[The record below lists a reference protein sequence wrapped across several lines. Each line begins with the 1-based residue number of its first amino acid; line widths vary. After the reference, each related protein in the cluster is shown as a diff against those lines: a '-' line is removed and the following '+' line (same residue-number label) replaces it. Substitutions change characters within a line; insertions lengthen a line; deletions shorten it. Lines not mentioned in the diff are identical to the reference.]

1 MLYCGE
7 AVMKEKKSLKQDIIL
22 ISAFVLIG
30 LLILLFVFFTGQNG
44 KSVEVSVDGKT
55 VGLYDLNT
63 DRKVEIQG
71 LNGKNYLVIENGEAY
86 MEKAEC
92 PDGLCVNMGKISRQG
107 QSIICL
113 PNKVVVKIVGDEA
126 EESSDD
132 IDIIVK

>member
-1 MLYCGE
+1 MKSIE
-7 AVMKEKKSLKQDIIL
+7 KEKKSLKRDMIL
-22 ISAFVLIG
+22 LGVFVVTG
-30 LLILLFVFFTGQNG
+30 LLILLFVLLTGQNG

-55 VGLYDLNT
+55 VGIYDLNT

-107 QSIICL
+107 QSVICL
-113 PNKVVVKIVGDEA
+113 PNKVVVKIVGNEA